1 MNKEQRNKEQM
12 NKEQMNNKNVLARRN
27 DEAIRALKFQF
38 THIPGTGCFVPRSD
52 GPHCSS
58 IPKHYLN

>member
-1 MNKEQRNKEQM
+1 MNKEQRNKEQMNKEQMNKEQM

-38 THIPGTGCFVPRSD
+38 THIPGTGCLR
-52 GPHCSS
+52 HR
-58 IPKHYLN
+58 

>member
-38 THIPGTGCFVPRSD
+38 THIPGTGCLR
-52 GPHCSS
+52 HR
-58 IPKHYLN
+58 